1 MQRLAFAPPPPL
13 ARPLHIGARMK
24 ASKFLVLAGGLL
36 GILAFFL
43 PMVTIH
49 RADYSGSASAF
60 QIIKGLSVASDAVS
74 SEEVRAAAMN
84 SEAVSQAKEGLDAM
98 KGIVMAIF
106 VPAILLAAIG
116 ALAVTKK
123 KFGRGAGVFAF
134 LLGLVGLGIGALLK
148 SAAGDDGGIGLT
160 LLLATG
166 VLGTLGGLFALVKP
180 DRGETTPALA
190 PARAV

>member
-1 MQRLAFAPPPPL
+1 
-13 ARPLHIGARMK
+13 MK

-43 PMVTIH
+43 PMVSLH

-60 QIIKGLSVASDAVS
+60 QIIKGLSVASDAVG

-84 SEAVSQAKEGLDAM
+84 TEAVTQAKEGIDAM

-116 ALAVTKK
+116 GLAVAKK
-123 KFGRGAGVFAF
+123 KFGRGAGVLAL
-134 LLGLVGLGIGALLK
+134 LLGLVGLGIGALLN
-148 SAAGDDGGIGLT
+148 SAAGADGGIGLT

-166 VLGTLGGLFALVKP
+166 ALGTVGGLLGLIKP
-180 DRGETTPALA
+180 DRGPTAATAA
-190 PARAV
+190 A